1 MAVEAP
7 PVLAAELVFRPIES
21 KNTFEETVERLEQ
34 AIALGFVQPG
44 ENFPAERR
52 LCEIMR
58 VSRATLREA
67 MRVLSAAGY
76 VRASRG
82 RDGGTTVVARA
93 ADLSEKAARRFAR
106 SLGSELFELLEQ
118 RRILECGAVELAA
131 ERHKTAEL
139 AAMYELV
146 DTQLDNENFSRVHP
160 QIHLGF
166 AKLAQSSW
174 LLTSIAGVHFKL
186 HDLLAASR
194 LARMSIPARNITHKR
209 ILNAV
214 GKRDAAGARALMEE
228 HLGIMERFLRS
239 YAKGSSNSA

>member
-7 PVLAAELVFRPIES
+7 PILAADLVFRPVES

-52 LCEIMR
+52 LCAIMG

-67 MRVLSAAGY
+67 MRVLSRAGY

-82 RDGGTTVVARA
+82 RDGGTVVIARA

-106 SLGSELFELLEQ
+106 SLGNELFELLDQ
-118 RRILECGAVELAA
+118 RRILECSAVELAA
-131 ERHKTAEL
+131 ERHKTADL
-139 AAMYELV
+139 AWMYDLVAM
-146 DTQLDNENFSRVHP
+146 QLDNDNFTRMHP

-166 AKLAQSSW
+166 AKLASSAW
-174 LLTSIAGVHFKL
+174 LITSIAGVHFKL
-186 HDLLAASR
+186 HDLLAASS
-194 LARMSIPARNITHKR
+194 LARISIPARNVTHKR
-209 ILNAV
+209 ILDAV
-214 GKRDAAGARALMEE
+214 AKRDAQGARDLMEE
-228 HLGIMERFLRS
+228 HLGIMDRFLRS
-239 YAKGSSNSA
+239 YAKGSSS